1 MAKNNNEPEYILSSI
16 NTPLLNYKYYK
27 MKKSEKLTYFLGL
40 LVIGGMIGFLFYGGL
55 FKNEEGATTLTKLS
69 NAIVFMGGGL
79 IANKIFMPVLQD
91 RLRSKRLSKLKIQFR
106 DFLAALSTSMSSGMN
121 VNDSLI
127 AAYGDL
133 CEQYSKDSYI
143 AMETKEMIDGI
154 QNNVPIEDTIY
165 SLGERSGV
173 EDISNFA
180 TVFSV
185 CYRTGG
191 NLKEV
196 IKRSS
201 DLISEKMIIT
211 EEINTKI
218 TSNKMQ
224 LNVMMMV
231 PIVMMVLMKMMSFK
245 FAESF
250 ASPVGI
256 VAITIALGIF
266 IGAYKM
272 GRSIMDIRG

>member
-1 MAKNNNEPEYILSSI
+1 MSKNNNEPEYILSSI
-16 NTPLLNYKYYK
+16 NTSLLNYKVYK
-27 MKKSEKLTYFLGL
+27 MKKMERLVYFLGL
-40 LVIGGMIGFLFYGGL
+40 LVAGGIIGFLFYGGL
-55 FKNEEGATTLTKLS
+55 FKNEEGATTLTKIS
-69 NAIVFMGGGL
+69 NGIVFIGGGL
-79 IANKIFMPVLQD
+79 IANKIFMPILQD
-91 RLRSKRLSKLKIQFR
+91 KLKNKRLSKLKIQFR

-127 AAYGDL
+127 AAYSDL

-143 AMETKEMIDGI
+143 AVETKEMLDGI
-154 QNNVPIEDTIY
+154 QNNAPIEDTIY
-165 SLGERSGV
+165 SLGMRSGV
-173 EDISNFA
+173 DDIANFA

-201 DLISEKMIIT
+201 DLISEKMIIM

-218 TSNKMQ
+218 TSNRMQ
-224 LNVMMMV
+224 LNVMMVV
-231 PIVMMVLMKMMSFK
+231 PIVMMALMKMMSSE

-250 ASPVGI
+250 ASPMGVT
-256 VAITIALGIF
+256 AITVAVGIF

-272 GRSIMDIRG
+272 GRKIMDIRG